1 MLLDAMKKQAGIVP
15 NLFLVYGLFSV
26 ILFMRKNR
34 YLQLRICTKYAE
46 SLCIPFLEEVN
57 QMTNHGLKVKCCILA
72 LVLAAFFTARCVGD
86 TIFYV
91 SPVGNDGWSG
101 GLERSNSQKND
112 GPKAS
117 LAGARDA
124 IRQLKSKGPLRA
136 PVDVIV
142 LPGTYTLTEPFI
154 LTPQDSG
161 TKKCPIAYKAA
172 QGGWPIF
179 TGGCIIKGFT
189 RGQNGIW
196 QVKIPDVASGKWY
209 FEQLFVNG
217 KRAIRART
225 PNKFYHYFGPTT
237 EIPIEGKQ
245 GQFRRTTQVRGD
257 VLKQL
262 QELDQ
267 KEIADVALTAY
278 HKWCI
283 TRRYLT
289 AIDTSAN
296 VIVTIGEKLKSYS
309 GWPNNTRFHLEN
321 FKAAL
326 DMRGEWFLSKDGTLY
341 YMPLADEDMNK
352 AHVVAPVIEKLLI
365 FEGKPEEGKFVEHV
379 QLKDLIFHHNQSL
392 LPQTGYYPFQA
403 AFVTEAAIMADGA
416 RNITIED
423 CEVGH
428 VATYGVWF
436 RQGCRDCRLETSYI
450 HDLGAGGV
458 RIGEGR
464 IRSDEPSRTSH
475 ITVDNNIVRTGG
487 RIYTSAVGVW
497 IGQSGD
503 NNVTHNDIGDF
514 FYTGLSVG
522 WRWGYSESLGKR
534 NNLSFNHVHH
544 IGWGVLSD
552 MGGIYTLG
560 PSEGT
565 VVRNNIFHDVYS
577 YSYGGWGLYTDEGS
591 TGIVMENNLVY
602 NTKTGSFHQHYGK
615 ENIIRNNILAFS
627 KLYQVQASRVEEH
640 LSFTFENNIV
650 YYDTGVLLSGPWDRV
665 RLKMDNNCYWDAS
678 GREVKPIGKSM
689 ADWQKQTGHDKN
701 SIIADPGFVDAKNY
715 NFHLKSNSPALKVG
729 FKPFDYTKAGVYGDP
744 DWIKKA
750 NEVTYPPLE
759 IAPDPPPVS
768 IKDNFENS
776 TVGSQPA
783 TAEVHV
789 ERKGDSIAVT
799 DETAASGKHSLKIV
813 DAPGLQHAYNPH
825 YVYKPNHGA
834 GTTRCSFDMRIEEG
848 VQINYEW
855 RDWRTSPY
863 RVGPTFWINGT
874 KLQIAGRAPMELP
887 IGNWVHF
894 EVTAAL
900 GNKDEG
906 TWDLAVTLPGQRKKI
921 FKNLNNG
928 SKNFDKLTWV
938 GFTSNATSKTIFYL
952 DNLELINST

>member
-1 MLLDAMKKQAGIVP
+1 MKTHSSKTICLMLTVVGL
-15 NLFLVYGLFSV
+15 LFTTQVSRAVTL
-26 ILFMRKNR
+26 
-34 YLQLRICTKYAE
+34 
-46 SLCIPFLEEVN
+46 
-57 QMTNHGLKVKCCILA
+57 
-72 LVLAAFFTARCVGD
+72 
-86 TIFYV
+86 YV
-91 SPVGNDGWSG
+91 SPNGNDGWSG
-101 GLERSNSQKND
+101 RLERPNSQKTD

-124 IRQLKSKGPLRA
+124 IRQLKSDGPLEA
-136 PVDVIV
+136 PVRVIV
-142 LPGTYTLTEPFI
+142 AAGTYTLTEPFT
-154 LTPQDSG
+154 LNPQDSG
-161 TKKCPIAYKAA
+161 TKKFPITYEATSGAR
-172 QGGWPIF
+172 PVF
-179 TGGCIIKGFT
+179 TGGRVITDFKMMEARF
-189 RGQNGIW
+189 W
-196 QVKIPDVASGKWY
+196 QAHLPDVASGKWY

-217 KRAIRART
+217 RRAVRART
-225 PNKFYHYFGPTT
+225 PNKFYHYMGPTT

-245 GQFRRTTQVRGD
+245 GQFRRATQVRADALKPLQNLDDRELRD
-257 VLKQL
+257 VT
-262 QELDQ
+262 
-267 KEIADVALTAY
+267 LTAY

-296 VIVTIGEKLKSYS
+296 MIVTIGEKLKSYS

-321 FKAAL
+321 FRNAMDAP
-326 DMRGEWFLSKDGTLY
+326 GEWFLERSGTFY
-341 YMPLADEDMNK
+341 YIPLPGEYISK
-352 AHVVAPVIEKLLI
+352 AHFVAPVIEKLVI
-365 FEGKPEEGKFVEHV
+365 FEGKPEEGKFVQHV
-379 QLKDLIFHHNQSL
+379 RLKGLTFHHNQSL
-392 LPQTGYYPFQA
+392 LPRTGYYPFQA

-436 RQGCRDCRLETSYI
+436 RRGCRDCKLQRSYI

-464 IRSDEPSRTSH
+464 IRPDEPSRTSH
-475 ITVDNNIVRTGG
+475 ITVDNNIIRTGG

-503 NNVTHNDIGDF
+503 NTVTHNDIGDF

-534 NNLSFNHVHH
+534 NNLSYNHVHH

-565 VVRNNIFHDVYS
+565 IVRNNIFHDVYS

-627 KLYQVQASRVEEH
+627 KLYQVQATRVEEH
-640 LSFTFENNIV
+640 LSFNFENNIV

-665 RLKMDNNCYWDAS
+665 KINIDNNCYWDAS
-678 GREVKPIGKSM
+678 GNEVKPIGKSM
-689 ADWQKQTGHDKN
+689 ADWQNQTGHDKN
-701 SIIADPGFVDAKNY
+701 SIIADPLFVDAKNY
-715 NFHLKSNSPALKVG
+715 DFRLKPNSPALKIG
-729 FKPFDYTKAGVYGDP
+729 FKPFDYSKAGVYGDS
-744 DWIKKA
+744 DWVKKA
-750 NEVTYPPLE
+750 KEVTYPALV

-768 IKDNFENS
+768 IRDNFENT

-789 ERKGDSIAVT
+789 ERRGDSIAVT
-799 DETAASGKHSLKIV
+799 DETAAGGRHSLKIV

-825 YVYKPNHGA
+825 YVYKPNHGT
-834 GTTRCSFDMRIEEG
+834 GTTRCSFDVRIEEG
-848 VQINYEW
+848 VQINHEW
-855 RDWRTSPY
+855 RDWRSSPY
-863 RVGPTFWINGT
+863 RVGPRFWINGT
-874 KLQIAGRAPMELP
+874 KLQVAGKILLDLP
-887 IGNWVHF
+887 VGKWVHF
-894 EVTAAL
+894 ELAAAL
-900 GNKDEG
+900 GNKDKG
-906 TWDLAVTLPGQRKKI
+906 TWDLAVTIPGQSTRR
-921 FKNLNNG
+921 FKGLQNG
-928 SKNFDKLTWV
+928 SSKFEKLTWV
-938 GFTSNATSKTIFYL
+938 GFTSNATQKTIFYL
-952 DNLELINST
+952 DNLELINQT

>member
-1 MLLDAMKKQAGIVP
+1 MKTNSSKAG
-15 NLFLVYGLFSV
+15 FFLFSV
-26 ILFMRKNR
+26 VV
-34 YLQLRICTKYAE
+34 
-46 SLCIPFLEEVN
+46 FL
-57 QMTNHGLKVKCCILA
+57 I
-72 LVLAAFFTARCVGD
+72 AAQVTSAV
-86 TIFYV
+86 TLYV
-91 SPVGNDGWSG
+91 SPGGNDSWSG
-101 GLERSNSQKND
+101 RLERPNSQKTD

-117 LAGARDA
+117 LTGARDA
-124 IRQLKSKGPLRA
+124 IRQLKSKGPLTT
-136 PVDVIV
+136 PVEVII
-142 LPGTYTLTEPFI
+142 LPGTYTLAEPFM

-161 TKKCPIAYKAA
+161 TKKCPIIYKAA
-172 QGGWPIF
+172 QGGQPVF
-179 TGGCIIKGFT
+179 TGGRVIKGFT
-189 RGQNGIW
+189 RGEKGIW
-196 QVKIPDVASGKWY
+196 QTRIPEVAAGKWY

-217 KRAIRART
+217 KRAVRART

-237 EIPIEGKQ
+237 EVPIEGKQ

-262 QELDQ
+262 QDLDQ
-267 KEIADVALTAY
+267 RELGDVALTAY

-296 VIVTIGEKLKSYS
+296 VIVTIGEQLKSYS
-309 GWPNNTRFHLEN
+309 GWPNNTRFHLDN
-321 FKAAL
+321 FKTAL
-326 DMRGEWFLSKDGTLY
+326 DMRGEWFLARDGTLY
-341 YMPLADEDMNK
+341 YIPLADEDMSK
-352 AHVVAPVIEKLLI
+352 AHVVAPVIEKLVI
-365 FEGKPEEGKFVEHV
+365 FEGKPEEGKYVEHI
-379 QLKDLIFHHNQSL
+379 QLKGLTFHDNQSL
-392 LPQTGYYPFQA
+392 LPRTGYYPFQA
-403 AFVTEAAIMADGA
+403 AFVTEAAVMADGA
-416 RNITIED
+416 QNILIED

-436 RQGCRDCRLETSYI
+436 RQGCRDCTLQRSYI

-464 IRSDEPSRTSH
+464 IRSDESSRTSH
-475 ITVDNNIVRTGG
+475 ITVDNNIIRTGG

-577 YSYGGWGLYTDEGS
+577 YDYGGWGLYTDEGS

-627 KLYQVQASRVEEH
+627 KLYQVQATRVEGH
-640 LSFTFENNIV
+640 LSFNFENNIV

-665 RLKMDNNCYWDAS
+665 KLNMDNNCYWDAS
-678 GREVKPIGKSM
+678 GREVKPIGKSL

-701 SIIADPGFVDAKNY
+701 SIIADPLFVDAKNY
-715 NFHLKSNSPALKVG
+715 DFRLKPNSPALKVG
-729 FKPFDYTKAGVYGDP
+729 FKPFDYSKAGVYGDSA
-744 DWIKKA
+744 WINKA

-759 IAPDPPPVS
+759 IAPEPPPVS
-768 IKDNFENS
+768 IRDNFEN
-776 TVGSQPA
+776 TVAGSKPA
-783 TAEVHV
+783 TAECNV
-789 ERKGDSIAVT
+789 ENKGDSIAVT
-799 DETAASGKHSLKIV
+799 DETAASGRHSLKIV

-825 YVYKPNHGA
+825 YVYKPNHGS

-848 VQINYEW
+848 VQINHEW
-855 RDWRTSPY
+855 RDWRSSPY
-863 RVGPTFWINGT
+863 RVGPRFWVNGT
-874 KLQIAGRAPMELP
+874 KLQIVGETLMDLP
-887 IGNWVHF
+887 IGKWIHF
-894 EVTAAL
+894 ELAAAL

-906 TWDLAVTLPGQRKKI
+906 TWDLAVTVPGQSNRR
-921 FKNLNNG
+921 FKGLKNG
-928 SKNFDKLTWV
+928 STKFEKLTWV
-938 GFTSNATSKTIFYL
+938 GFTSNATNKTVFYL
-952 DNLELINST
+952 DNLEITNKT